1 MSGSVHIG
9 VNIAV
14 GTARTGMS
22 GIALG
27 GACGLG
33 DYIRIAVTGCTAA
46 GHTTGRTG
54 FRLGASCILPI
65 MSQGFSTGLTTCGTG
80 FGGRTGCVF
89 PTVAQ
94 GVAAGLSA
102 LGAGLGI
109 LAGCCAVAMTGGSYD
124 RIGIAVV
131 AACAGVGSITIFCAG
146 GVGNHSGVAMPQS
159 GTGFFA
165 TVGTGGGFRA

>member
-46 GHTTGRTG
+46 GHTTGSTG

-102 LGAGLGI
+102 FGAGLGI
-109 LAGCCAVAMTGGSYD
+109 LAGCCAVAMTGGSYFF
-124 RIGIAVV
+124 
-131 AACAGVGSITIFCAG
+131 GVYLST
-146 GVGNHSGVAMPQS
+146 VS
-159 GTGFFA
+159 TGFFL
-165 TVGTGGGFRA
+165 GTGGSTGSGQGHGVAAIVVAGFINGSFLG